1 MAENRDFPA
10 ICGTW
15 RILWDLSQWLPG
27 VLSDRRFFAAAL
39 LAANM
44 AVTAAR
50 AADPLDYA
58 VTLNGVES
66 AQMADAIR
74 TRRASKDGISVVIVE
89 YAELRAAGLAV
100 NRVGV
105 MAQKTACTAQ
115 VADLMGSHGNLNQT
129 KKQ

>member
-74 TRRASKDGISVVIVE
+74 TRRASKDGISVVIV
-89 YAELRAAGLAV
+89 
-100 NRVGV
+100 GV